1 MRFCCYLEEV
11 LLAVLPPVLSVFSQ
25 SVRLLIKTWKNGKER
40 LKQKR
45 RGMKP
50 IFPTYL
56 QSECEKH
63 RNCELKWRICF
74 YLTGRPLKFLY
85 QFINANLSLYI
96 LVNYVIRISFTL
108 SLSLMWAFLQST
120 FRTSRRSFNISAM
133 VITDTP
139 IQRPNWP
146 PMSLI
151 KFSIK

>member
-1 MRFCCYLEEV
+1 M
-11 LLAVLPPVLSVFSQ
+11 
-25 SVRLLIKTWKNGKER
+25 KER
-40 LKQKR
+40 KR
-45 RGMKP
+45 EVKTETTWDETH
-50 IFPTYL
+50 FPTYL

-151 KFSIK
+151 KFSICDEKHKKTQLAFSVRKLFSTKSC